1 VGTMFCILC
10 FLYLPQ
16 CGLRIAPDDVT
27 VISFGL
33 TGVIAFLVYRY
44 S

>member
-1 VGTMFCILC
+1 MVCIFCFI
-10 FLYLPQ
+10 YLPG

-33 TGVIAFLVYRY
+33 TGVLTFLVYRF